1 MWTTE
6 HSMETTVAPEAIWR
20 LWADVEQWPQWNA
33 DIERI
38 ELRGPFAPGTTI
50 AMTPRGAETVELRIA
65 EAVEGEMFVDEADLD
80 GTVIRTVH
88 RIERLDRDR
97 SRVVYRLEATGPA
110 AEHLGPAISA
120 DFDETIA
127 SLIERA
133 AG

>member
-1 MWTTE
+1 MWASE

-20 LWADVEQWPQWNA
+20 LWADVERWPQWNA

-38 ELRGPFAPGTTI
+38 ELRGPFAPGATI

-65 EAVEGEMFVDEADLD
+65 EAVEGEMFVDEADLE
-80 GTVIRTVH
+80 GTVIRTLH
-88 RIERLDRDR
+88 RIERVDGDR

-110 AEHLGPAISA
+110 AEQLGPAISA
-120 DFDETIA
+120 DFHETIA
-127 SLIERA
+127 SLIARA